1 MITPSAFEIEPE
13 NEKVTGRCECCG
25 NVSRAVWGFAY
36 LYGRPFAAYQVH
48 WTMGHVPE
56 YGANFDLIVGRWA
69 ADGGTS
75 ADRSAVSL
83 VYRIVDNGP
92 AFTVIDAN
100 ARNIAKSNL
109 ASRALK
115 RDEIVGQPI
124 AHDVFALCDAVLM
137 QDERVAEIL
146 GGRTLQQRE

>member
-1 MITPSAFEIEPE
+1 
-13 NEKVTGRCECCG
+13 
-25 NVSRAVWGFAY
+25 
-36 LYGRPFAAYQVH
+36 
-48 WTMGHVPE
+48 MGH
-56 YGANFDLIVGRWA
+56 GRWA